1 MKTNIVVCVL
11 VAGVLIVAAGAGAY
25 FLLPVMIREQT
36 AGLRSQLQQTEERLQ
51 KVEAYLS
58 SEEKEI
64 KAGQLKSGSDANT
77 IIKALNKQAART
89 DALEGKITG
98 EMKRIG
104 DETGKQR
111 NRIEE
116 GLKEQTETSKKISA
130 DAKALARMTAFDSL
144 LNNVKGQILK
154 ARLEVGDKNITVARN
169 ELDLIDK
176 QFDKALTLA
185 SDHEKVGIGE
195 LHEMLRKVK
204 MDLDVNFSS
213 AVNRLDLLWHELGK
227 LQEKK

>member
-1 MKTNIVVCVL
+1 MRTNVIICAL

-25 FLLPVMIREQT
+25 FLLPFMIQEQT

-51 KVEAYLS
+51 KVEVYIK

-64 KAGQLKSGSDANT
+64 KAGQLKIGSDADT
-77 IIKALNKQAART
+77 IVKALNKQAVRT
-89 DALEGKITG
+89 NALEGKIAG
-98 EMKRIG
+98 EMKRIS
-104 DETGKQR
+104 DETEKQR

-116 GLKEQTETSKKISA
+116 GLKEQVETSKNISA
-130 DAKALARMTAFDSL
+130 EAKALVRMTAFDSL
-144 LNNVKGQILK
+144 LNSIKGQILK
-154 ARLEVGDKNITVARN
+154 ARLEVSDKNITVARN

-176 QFDKALTLA
+176 HFDKALVIA
-185 SDHEKVGIGE
+185 SDHEKAGIGE

-204 MDLDVNFSS
+204 ADLNVNFSS
-213 AVNRLDLLWHELGK
+213 AVIRLDLLWHELGK